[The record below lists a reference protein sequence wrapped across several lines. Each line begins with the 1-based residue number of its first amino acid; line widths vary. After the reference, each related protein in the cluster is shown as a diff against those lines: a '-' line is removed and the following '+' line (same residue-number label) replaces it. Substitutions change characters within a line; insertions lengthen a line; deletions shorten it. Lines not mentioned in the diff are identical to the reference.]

1 VTAAHN
7 SSFDVGGYGI
17 LRGRGD
23 RYLGAAF
30 AYTRCNICVYRVQ
43 HLHIQ
48 GAAFAYTETHSKEVD
63 KLRSDL
69 TDCEQQL
76 VDAKEGSTRA
86 EEAEAELQQLT
97 NKTARTVP
105 LNVHDQ
111 VVRICVVF
119 QIMIHSGL

>member
-7 SSFDVGGYGI
+7 SSFDVGGFGI

-30 AYTRCNICVYRVQ
+30 AYT
-43 HLHIQ
+43 
-48 GAAFAYTETHSKEVD
+48 ETDSKEVD

-69 TDCEQQL
+69 TDREQQL
-76 VDAKEGSTRA
+76 SNAKEGSSKA

-119 QIMIHSGL
+119 RVMIHSGL